1 MGSLVMAVK
10 LVLLL
15 LLVGLACGQQD
26 DRRGSAR
33 KRLRDLFS
41 RRNNNNQGE
50 RKIEVNRVV
59 KPSDLDTNEDDD
71 VIVSVSSSTSESVSF
86 SRKSPSNKKAAVE
99 ENNLDVVRETST
111 PSNQQ
116 RFRFRNNN
124 NRNQNSLIEKLLNRI
139 EVNNQV
145 ESENRAQERPRK
157 FRPSTRRD
165 QLRKKAE
172 TAVDATKK
180 DEKVTRFKLR
190 FRRPNNDQGIN
201 VDKENK
207 ESKSTSQND
216 IEITTE
222 SFVTNF
228 DRDDATTTT
237 DVKMQAPTKSS
248 FLRQSTRTEGAQFSN
263 FPTNSIETKMESVEN
278 QAGATNDD
286 QKDKFETAEDEEI
299 IQQVTT
305 TAFVE
310 NEITARPRIVQRK
323 KFKFNPR
330 RTNLIRQKVR
340 PAAAARTTITTT
352 TTTSATTE
360 TITTTTTTLEVLSKK
375 PNLRQNTPRKL
386 NFKPRRTNA
395 FRQESTPAITT
406 TTSTT
411 VRSLVT
417 DIPINLQDNVIQQTI
432 NDKTVLNKE
441 SFLSQTIIKDPIIAS
456 VQRNNFD
463 VINQLQKLS
472 VTKPKSNILPAF
484 INQIEI
490 NKQSKQ
496 KEPVLR

>member
-59 KPSDLDTNEDDD
+59 KPSDLDTNEDDE

-86 SRKSPSNKKAAVE
+86 SRKSPSDNKAAVE
-99 ENNLDVVRETST
+99 ENNLNVVRQSST
-111 PSNQQ
+111 PSNRQ
-116 RFRFRNNN
+116 RFRFRNNE

-172 TAVDATKK
+172 TAIDATKK

-263 FPTNSIETKMESVEN
+263 FPTNSIEK
-278 QAGATNDD
+278 
-286 QKDKFETAEDEEI
+286 KDEVETAEDEEI

-386 NFKPRRTNA
+386 NFKPRRINA

>member
-124 NRNQNSLIEKLLNRI
+124 NRNQNSLIEKLLNRM

-172 TAVDATKK
+172 TAIEATKK

-190 FRRPNNDQGIN
+190 FRRPNNDQDRN
-201 VDKENK
+201 VDKENT
-207 ESKSTSQND
+207 STSQND

-222 SFVTNF
+222 AFVTNI

-248 FLRQSTRTEGAQFSN
+248 FVQQPSRTEGTQFSN

-286 QKDKFETAEDEEI
+286 QKNEFETVEDEEI
-299 IQQVTT
+299 IQQVSTT
-305 TAFVE
+305 EFVE

-330 RTNLIRQKVR
+330 RTNFIRQKVR
-340 PAAAARTTITTT
+340 PAAAARTTITITT
-352 TTTSATTE
+352 MKPATTE
-360 TITTTTTTLEVLSKK
+360 TITTTTTLEVLSKK

-441 SFLSQTIIKDPIIAS
+441 SFLSQTIIKDPILAS